1 MRLATRLTILLIGI
15 TTVVSLG
22 VGWYAVNTSTNAAYQ
37 TLDSSINAVAKT
49 GKGNPNAALSS
60 MFNAVQGSAY
70 DFTLDVVYP
79 SGPNTRINAGQIA
92 PKSMPTLA
100 NVRSALA
107 GVVEVANLPGFRIR
121 ALNIGG
127 GDFLVI
133 EASTKNIVDSGH
145 RLILRV
151 LLAALLAA
159 LAMVIIARLFM
170 RRDLVTM
177 EELIS
182 YASDVARG
190 DAYEEIPASRG
201 SRDVRELRGALATM
215 VASLH
220 EKIEIEARHAETMQS
235 FIGDASHELR
245 TPLTVI
251 KGYTELMSSQDLAPD
266 QRARSLER
274 MRREIARMESLV
286 SDLLLLA
293 EIRELP
299 HNVFD
304 TVNLSDIVCAGV
316 HDFREDSPTRDVGEE
331 IETGVMIEGRRDFA
345 ERLVLNALGN
355 ITRHTL
361 EASPARIVLSRQ
373 GATTTLTIEDGGPG
387 LPEYGVRPQRFM
399 RFDPSRARTSGGSG
413 LGMSIMADLSEV
425 LGGSMVTSKSPL
437 GGLRLTFELPSVA

>member
-1 MRLATRLTILLIGI
+1 M
-15 TTVVSLG
+15 VVSVG
-22 VGWYAVNTSTNAAYQ
+22 VGWYAVNTSTNAAYRM
-37 TLDSSINAVAKT
+37 LDNSINAVAQS
-49 GKGNPNAALSS
+49 GKGDPNAALSS
-60 MFNAVQGSAY
+60 VFNAVQGGAY

-79 SGPNTRINAGQIA
+79 SGPNTRINEGLI
-92 PKSMPTLA
+92 PPRSSPTHA
-100 NVRSALA
+100 NVRSSFG

-121 ALNIGG
+121 SLNIGG
-127 GDFLVI
+127 GDYLVI
-133 EASTKNIVDSGH
+133 EASTRSIVDSGH

-151 LLAALLAA
+151 LLAALFVA
-159 LAMVIIARLFM
+159 LAMVIVARLFM

-177 EELIS
+177 EDLIS

-201 SRDVRELRGALATM
+201 SRDVRELQGALATM

-251 KGYTELMSSQDLAPD
+251 KGYTELMSTQDLAPE
-266 QRARSLER
+266 QQARSLER

-299 HNVFD
+299 RNAFA
-304 TVNLSDIVCAGV
+304 TVNLSDIVCSSVLDFKDDSPLRRVDEQIEAGV
-316 HDFREDSPTRDVGEE
+316 L
-331 IETGVMIEGRRDFA
+331 IEGRQDFA
-345 ERLVLNALGN
+345 ERLVLNALAN
-355 ITRHTL
+355 IRRHTP
-361 EASPARIVLSRQ
+361 EASPGRITLSRE
-373 GATTTLTIEDGGPG
+373 GAMATLIIEDGGPG
-387 LPEYGVRPQRFM
+387 LPEYGLRPQRFM

-413 LGMSIMADLSEV
+413 LGMSIMMDLSEV
-425 LGGSMVTSKSPL
+425 LGGSMATSKSPL
-437 GGLRLTFELPSVA
+437 GGLRLTFKFPGVS